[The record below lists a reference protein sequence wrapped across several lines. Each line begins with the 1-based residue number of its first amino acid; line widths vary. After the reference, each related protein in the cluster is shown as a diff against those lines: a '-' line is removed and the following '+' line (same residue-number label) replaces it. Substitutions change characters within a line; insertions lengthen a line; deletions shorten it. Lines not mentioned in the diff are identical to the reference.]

1 MVLELLAGI
10 AGLIYGYVKPGKE
23 DKMALLKKGSMI
35 GLALGVIFSLVGSL
49 AGAWLL
55 FAVGTLLG
63 VLIAVIYLTIIFIIG
78 TLIGDWLETKLK
90 KSMKV

>member
-1 MVLELLAGI
+1 MVLELLVGI

-35 GLALGVIFSLVGSL
+35 GLALGVIFSLLSL
-49 AGAWLL
+49 FLGAGLL
-55 FAVGTLLG
+55 FAITTIAG

-78 TLIGDWLETKLK
+78 TFIGDWLEIKLK
-90 KSMKV
+90 KA

>member
-1 MVLELLAGI
+1 MLLEFLVGI

-23 DKMALLKKGSMI
+23 DRMDLLKKGSII
-35 GLALGVIFSLVGSL
+35 GFALGVIFSLLGL
-49 AGAWLL
+49 FTGAWLL
-55 FAVGTLLG
+55 FAVSTVVG

-90 KSMKV
+90 KA

>member
-1 MVLELLAGI
+1 MLEFLVGI

-35 GLALGVIFSLVGSL
+35 GLALGVIFSLLGL
-49 AGAWLL
+49 FIGAWLL
-55 FAVGTLLG
+55 FVVGTFVG

-78 TLIGDWLETKLK
+78 TFIGDWLEIKLK
-90 KSMKV
+90 KA

>member
-1 MVLELLAGI
+1 MVLELLVGI

-35 GLALGVIFSLVGSL
+35 GLALGVIFSLVGL
-49 AGAWLL
+49 FTGAWLL
-55 FAVGTLLG
+55 FAVGTFVG

-78 TLIGDWLETKLK
+78 TFIGDWLEIKLK
-90 KSMKV
+90 KA